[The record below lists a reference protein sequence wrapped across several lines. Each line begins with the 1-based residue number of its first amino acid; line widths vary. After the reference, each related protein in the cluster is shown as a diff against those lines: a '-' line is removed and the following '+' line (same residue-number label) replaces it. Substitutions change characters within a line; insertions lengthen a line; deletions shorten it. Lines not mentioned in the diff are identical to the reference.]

1 MSDQSSTQPSFR
13 RVHRLTPLLRLWSVI
28 LALIAAFALNVNLEA
43 LRDIFA
49 FITGEH
55 RGEALRDTAFAI
67 AGFVAVCAVVWLAS
81 GLWWRR
87 MGYQLGGDELSLR
100 RGLFSTQLRTAR
112 YDRTQAV
119 DVVEPVIARLFRLAA
134 VRVETAGGQ
143 SSVIEIA
150 YLKKADAEALREDIL
165 ARVHG
170 APTPAA
176 TAADTD
182 IDATV
187 TDATSAHT
195 LAPPAEE
202 PALVPEIP
210 IARSLVAAALRA
222 STLFLVGF
230 LILVVVTRLPLSTA
244 LPVLVGA
251 LPNVWNVLD
260 SSWRYTARADGEV
273 LNITYGLADRRRQS
287 IRLDRIH
294 AVQITQPLLW
304 RPLGWYEVRVSV
316 AGYGASASGKASGST
331 RILPV
336 GTLAQARQFL
346 PADAAPTYASPAR
359 AKWVSPLDYRQQT
372 VALTG
377 DYVIVRNGRLNRR
390 VKAIHTSHIQEL
402 TYRRGPISQAL
413 GLATVGL
420 DLVQGPVRM
429 DARNLTLADAAALLT
444 QLRSR
449 QLPGLKPPR

>member
-1 MSDQSSTQPSFR
+1 MSDQLSFR

-28 LALIAAFALNVNLEA
+28 LALIAAFALNVNLAA

-55 RGEALRDTAFAI
+55 RGEALRDTALAL
-67 AGFVAVCAVVWLAS
+67 AGFIAVCAVVWLVS

-87 MGYQLGGDELSLR
+87 MGYRLGAEELSLR
-100 RGLFSTQLRTAR
+100 RGLLSVQLRTAR

-150 YLKKADAEALREDIL
+150 YLKKADAEALRDDIL

-170 APTPAA
+170 APISQTETPAA
-176 TAADTD
+176 E
-182 IDATV
+182 
-187 TDATSAHT
+187 
-195 LAPPAEE
+195 LAEE

-210 IARSLVAAALRA
+210 IARSLIAAALRT

-244 LPVLVGA
+244 LPILVGA
-251 LPNVWNVLD
+251 IPNVWNVLD
-260 SSWRYTARADGEV
+260 SSWRYTARTDGEV

-294 AVQITQPLLW
+294 AVQITQPFLW

-336 GTLAQARQFL
+336 GTLAQAQQFL

-372 VALTG
+372 VALNG

-390 VKAIHTSHIQEL
+390 IKAIHTSHIQEL

-413 GLATVGL
+413 DLATVDL

-429 DARNLTLADAAALLT
+429 AARNLTLADAAALLAR
-444 QLRSR
+444 LRSR
-449 QLPGLKPPR
+449 QLPDFKPPR

>member
-1 MSDQSSTQPSFR
+1 MSPQPSFR

-28 LALIAAFALNVNLEA
+28 LALIAGFALNANMEA

-55 RGEALRDTAFAI
+55 RGEALRDTALAL
-67 AGFVAVCAVVWLAS
+67 AGFIAVCAVVWLAS

-87 MGYQLGGDELSLR
+87 MGYQLGAEELSLR
-100 RGLFSTQLRTAR
+100 RGLLSVQLRTAR

-150 YLKKADAEALREDIL
+150 YLKKSDAEALRDDIL

-170 APTPAA
+170 APTSQTEAPAEE
-176 TAADTD
+176 
-182 IDATV
+182 
-187 TDATSAHT
+187 SAEE
-195 LAPPAEE
+195 PAEE

-210 IARSLVAAALRA
+210 IARSLIAAALRT

-230 LILVVVTRLPLSTA
+230 LILVVVTRLPLSAA
-244 LPVLVGA
+244 LPILVGA
-251 LPNVWNVLD
+251 LPNAWNVLD
-260 SSWRYTARADGEV
+260 SSWRYTARTDGEV

-294 AVQITQPLLW
+294 AVQITQPFLW

-413 GLATVGL
+413 GLATVDL

-429 DARNLTLADAAALLT
+429 AARNLTLADATALLAR
-444 QLRSR
+444 LRSR
-449 QLPGLKPPR
+449 QLPELKPPR

>member
-1 MSDQSSTQPSFR
+1 MSDQLSFR

-28 LALIAAFALNVNLEA
+28 LALIAAFALNVNLAA

-55 RGEALRDTAFAI
+55 RGEALRDTALAL
-67 AGFVAVCAVVWLAS
+67 AGFIAVCAVVWLVS

-87 MGYQLGGDELSLR
+87 MGYRLGAEELSLR
-100 RGLFSTQLRTAR
+100 RGLLSVQLRTAR

-150 YLKKADAEALREDIL
+150 YLKKSDAEALRDDIL

-170 APTPAA
+170 APISQTETPAEES
-176 TAADTD
+176 AAE
-182 IDATV
+182 
-187 TDATSAHT
+187 
-195 LAPPAEE
+195 LAEE

-210 IARSLVAAALRA
+210 IARSLIAAALRT

-244 LPVLVGA
+244 LPILVGA
-251 LPNVWNVLD
+251 IPNVWNVLD
-260 SSWRYTARADGEV
+260 SSWRYTARTDGEV

-294 AVQITQPLLW
+294 AVQITQPFLW

-413 GLATVGL
+413 GLATVDL

-429 DARNLTLADAAALLT
+429 AARNLTLADATALLAR
-444 QLRSR
+444 LRSR

>member
-1 MSDQSSTQPSFR
+1 MSPQPNFR

-28 LALIAAFALNVNLEA
+28 LALIAGFALNANMEA

-55 RGEALRDTAFAI
+55 RGEALRDTALAL
-67 AGFVAVCAVVWLAS
+67 AGFIAVCAVVWLAS

-87 MGYQLGGDELSLR
+87 MGYQLGAEELSLR
-100 RGLFSTQLRTAR
+100 RGLLSVQLRTAR

-150 YLKKADAEALREDIL
+150 YLKKSDAEALRDDIL

-170 APTPAA
+170 APISQTE
-176 TAADTD
+176 T
-182 IDATV
+182 
-187 TDATSAHT
+187 
-195 LAPPAEE
+195 PAEE

-210 IARSLVAAALRA
+210 SARSLIAAALRT

-230 LILVVVTRLPLSTA
+230 LILVVVTRLPLSAA
-244 LPVLVGA
+244 LPILVGA
-251 LPNVWNVLD
+251 LPNAWNVLD
-260 SSWRYTARADGEV
+260 SSWRYTARTDGEV

-294 AVQITQPLLW
+294 AVQITQPFLW

-390 VKAIHTSHIQEL
+390 IKAIHTSHIQEL

-449 QLPGLKPPR
+449 QLPDFKPPR

>member
-1 MSDQSSTQPSFR
+1 MSDQLSFR

-28 LALIAAFALNVNLEA
+28 LALIAAFALNVNLAA

-55 RGEALRDTAFAI
+55 RGEALRDTALAL
-67 AGFVAVCAVVWLAS
+67 AGFIAVCAVVWLVS

-87 MGYQLGGDELSLR
+87 MGYRLGAEELSLR
-100 RGLFSTQLRTAR
+100 RGLLSVQLRTAR

-150 YLKKADAEALREDIL
+150 YLKKADAEALRDDIL

-170 APTPAA
+170 APISQTETPAEES
-176 TAADTD
+176 AAE
-182 IDATV
+182 
-187 TDATSAHT
+187 
-195 LAPPAEE
+195 LAEE

-210 IARSLVAAALRA
+210 IARSLIAAALRT

-230 LILVVVTRLPLSTA
+230 LIVVVVTRLPLSTA
-244 LPVLVGA
+244 LPILVGA
-251 LPNVWNVLD
+251 LPNAWNVLD
-260 SSWRYTARADGEV
+260 SSWRYTARTDGEV

-294 AVQITQPLLW
+294 AVQITQPFLW

-372 VALTG
+372 VALNG

-390 VKAIHTSHIQEL
+390 IKAIHTSHIQEL

-413 GLATVGL
+413 GLATVDL

-429 DARNLTLADAAALLT
+429 AARNLTLADAAALLAR
-444 QLRSR
+444 LRSR
-449 QLPGLKPPR
+449 QLPDFKPPR

>member
-1 MSDQSSTQPSFR
+1 MSDQSSTTPQYQH
-13 RVHRLTPLLRLWSVI
+13 VHRLTPLLRLWSVI
-28 LALIAAFALNVNLEA
+28 LALIAAFALNVNMAA

-55 RGEALRDTAFAI
+55 RGEALRDTALAL
-67 AGFVAVCAVVWLAS
+67 AGFIAVCAVVWLVS

-87 MGYQLGGDELSLR
+87 MGYRLGAEELSLR
-100 RGLFSTQLRTAR
+100 RGLLSVQLRTAR

-150 YLKKADAEALREDIL
+150 YLKKSDAEALRDDIL

-176 TAADTD
+176 TDTD
-182 IDATV
+182 IDATAA
-187 TDATSAHT
+187 DATSAHT
-195 LAPPAEE
+195 PAATAEE

-210 IARSLVAAALRA
+210 IARSLIAAALRT

-244 LPVLVGA
+244 LPILVG
-251 LPNVWNVLD
+251 LIPNVWNVLD
-260 SSWRYTARADGEV
+260 SSWRYTARTDGEV

-294 AVQITQPLLW
+294 AVQITQPFLW

-372 VALTG
+372 VALSG

-429 DARNLTLADAAALLT
+429 DARNLTLADATALLT

-449 QLPGLKPPR
+449 QLPDFKPPR

>member
-1 MSDQSSTQPSFR
+1 MSPQPSFR

-28 LALIAAFALNVNLEA
+28 LALIAGFALNANMEA

-55 RGEALRDTAFAI
+55 RGEALRDTALAL
-67 AGFVAVCAVVWLAS
+67 AGFITVCAVVWLAS

-87 MGYQLGGDELSLR
+87 MGYQLGAEELSLR
-100 RGLFSTQLRTAR
+100 RGLLSVQLRTAR

-150 YLKKADAEALREDIL
+150 YLKKSDAEALRDDIL

-170 APTPAA
+170 APTSQTEAPAEE
-176 TAADTD
+176 
-182 IDATV
+182 
-187 TDATSAHT
+187 SAEE
-195 LAPPAEE
+195 PAEE

-210 IARSLVAAALRA
+210 IARSLIAAALRT

-230 LILVVVTRLPLSTA
+230 LILVVVTRLPLSAA
-244 LPVLVGA
+244 LPILVGA
-251 LPNVWNVLD
+251 LPNAWNVLD
-260 SSWRYTARADGEV
+260 SSWRYTARTDGEV

-294 AVQITQPLLW
+294 AVQITQPFLW

-346 PADAAPTYASPAR
+346 PADAAPTYASPTR

-377 DYVIVRNGRLNRR
+377 GYVIVRNGRLNRR

-429 DARNLTLADAAALLT
+429 DARNLTLADATALLT

-449 QLPGLKPPR
+449 QLPELKPPR

>member
-1 MSDQSSTQPSFR
+1 MSPQPNFR

-28 LALIAAFALNVNLEA
+28 LALIAAFALNVNMEA

-55 RGEALRDTAFAI
+55 RGEALRDTALAL
-67 AGFVAVCAVVWLAS
+67 AGFIAVCAVVWLAS

-87 MGYQLGGDELSLR
+87 MGYQLGAEELSLR
-100 RGLFSTQLRTAR
+100 RGLLSVQLRTAR

-150 YLKKADAEALREDIL
+150 YLKKSDAEALRDDIL

-170 APTPAA
+170 APTSQTEAPAEE
-176 TAADTD
+176 
-182 IDATV
+182 
-187 TDATSAHT
+187 SAEE
-195 LAPPAEE
+195 PAEE

-210 IARSLVAAALRA
+210 IARSLIAAALRT

-230 LILVVVTRLPLSTA
+230 LILVVVTRLPLSAA
-244 LPVLVGA
+244 LPILVGA
-251 LPNVWNVLD
+251 LPNAWNVLD
-260 SSWRYTARADGEV
+260 SSWRYTARTDGEV

-294 AVQITQPLLW
+294 AVQITQPFLW

-346 PADAAPTYASPAR
+346 PADAAPTYASPTR

-377 DYVIVRNGRLNRR
+377 GYVIVRNGRLNRR

-449 QLPGLKPPR
+449 QLPELKPPR

>member
-1 MSDQSSTQPSFR
+1 MSDQLSFR

-28 LALIAAFALNVNLEA
+28 LALIAAFALNVNLAA

-55 RGEALRDTAFAI
+55 RGEALRDTALAL
-67 AGFVAVCAVVWLAS
+67 AGFIAVCAVVWLVS

-87 MGYQLGGDELSLR
+87 MGYRLGAEELSLR
-100 RGLFSTQLRTAR
+100 RGLLSVQLRTAR

-150 YLKKADAEALREDIL
+150 YLKKSDAEALRDDIL

-170 APTPAA
+170 APISQTETPAEES
-176 TAADTD
+176 AAE
-182 IDATV
+182 
-187 TDATSAHT
+187 
-195 LAPPAEE
+195 LAEE

-210 IARSLVAAALRA
+210 IARSLIAATLRT
-222 STLFLVGF
+222 STLFLAGF

-244 LPVLVGA
+244 LPILVGA
-251 LPNVWNVLD
+251 LPNAWNVLD
-260 SSWRYTARADGEV
+260 SSWRYTARTDGEV

-294 AVQITQPLLW
+294 AVQITQPFLW

-413 GLATVGL
+413 GLATVDL

-429 DARNLTLADAAALLT
+429 AARNLTLADATALLAR
-444 QLRSR
+444 LRSR
-449 QLPGLKPPR
+449 QLPDFKPPR

>member
-1 MSDQSSTQPSFR
+1 MSDQLSFR

-28 LALIAAFALNVNLEA
+28 LALIAAFALNVNLAA

-55 RGEALRDTAFAI
+55 RGEALRDTALAL
-67 AGFVAVCAVVWLAS
+67 AGFIAVCAVVWLVS

-87 MGYQLGGDELSLR
+87 MGYRLGAEELSLR
-100 RGLFSTQLRTAR
+100 RGLLSVQLRTAR

-150 YLKKADAEALREDIL
+150 YLKKADAEALRDDIL

-170 APTPAA
+170 APISQTETPAEES
-176 TAADTD
+176 AAE
-182 IDATV
+182 
-187 TDATSAHT
+187 
-195 LAPPAEE
+195 LAEE

-210 IARSLVAAALRA
+210 IARSLIAAALRT

-230 LILVVVTRLPLSTA
+230 LIVVVVTRLPLSTA
-244 LPVLVGA
+244 LPILVGA
-251 LPNVWNVLD
+251 LPNAWNVLD
-260 SSWRYTARADGEV
+260 SSWRYTARTDGEV

-294 AVQITQPLLW
+294 AVQITQPFLW

-336 GTLAQARQFL
+336 GTLAQAQQFL

-413 GLATVGL
+413 GLATVDL

-429 DARNLTLADAAALLT
+429 AARNLTLADATALLAR
-444 QLRSR
+444 LRSR
-449 QLPGLKPPR
+449 QLPDFKPPR

>member
-1 MSDQSSTQPSFR
+1 MSDQLSFR

-28 LALIAAFALNVNLEA
+28 LALIAAFALNVNLAA

-55 RGEALRDTAFAI
+55 RGEALRDTALAL
-67 AGFVAVCAVVWLAS
+67 AGFIAVCAVVWLVS

-87 MGYQLGGDELSLR
+87 MGYRLGAEELSLR
-100 RGLFSTQLRTAR
+100 RGLLSVQLRTAR

-150 YLKKADAEALREDIL
+150 YLKKADAEALRDDIL

-170 APTPAA
+170 APISQTETPAEES
-176 TAADTD
+176 AAE
-182 IDATV
+182 
-187 TDATSAHT
+187 
-195 LAPPAEE
+195 LAEE

-210 IARSLVAAALRA
+210 IARSLIAAALRT
-222 STLFLVGF
+222 STLFLAGF

-244 LPVLVGA
+244 LPILVGA
-251 LPNVWNVLD
+251 LPNAWNVLD
-260 SSWRYTARADGEV
+260 SSWRYTARTDGEV

-294 AVQITQPLLW
+294 AVQITQPFLW

-336 GTLAQARQFL
+336 GTLAQAQQFL

-390 VKAIHTSHIQEL
+390 IKAIHTSHIQEL
-402 TYRRGPISQAL
+402 TYRCGPISQAL

-420 DLVQGPVRM
+420 DLVQGPVGM
-429 DARNLTLADAAALLT
+429 DARNLTLADAAALLAR
-444 QLRSR
+444 LRSR
-449 QLPGLKPPR
+449 QLPDFKPPR

>member
-1 MSDQSSTQPSFR
+1 MSPQPNFR

-28 LALIAAFALNVNLEA
+28 LALIAGFALNANMEA

-55 RGEALRDTAFAI
+55 RGEALRDTALAL
-67 AGFVAVCAVVWLAS
+67 AGFIAVCAVVWLAS

-87 MGYQLGGDELSLR
+87 MGYQLGAEELSLR
-100 RGLFSTQLRTAR
+100 RGLLSVQLRTAR

-150 YLKKADAEALREDIL
+150 YLKKSDAEALRDDIL

-170 APTPAA
+170 APTSQTEAPAEE
-176 TAADTD
+176 
-182 IDATV
+182 
-187 TDATSAHT
+187 SAEE
-195 LAPPAEE
+195 PAEE

-210 IARSLVAAALRA
+210 IARSLIAAALRT

-230 LILVVVTRLPLSTA
+230 LILVVVTRLPLSAA
-244 LPVLVGA
+244 LPILVGA
-251 LPNVWNVLD
+251 LPNAWNVLD
-260 SSWRYTARADGEV
+260 SSWRYTARTDGEV

-294 AVQITQPLLW
+294 AVQITQPFLW

-346 PADAAPTYASPAR
+346 PADAAPTYASPTR

-377 DYVIVRNGRLNRR
+377 GYVIVRNGRLNRR

-449 QLPGLKPPR
+449 QLPELKPPR

>member
-1 MSDQSSTQPSFR
+1 MSDQSSTTPQYQH
-13 RVHRLTPLLRLWSVI
+13 VHRLTPLLRLWSVI
-28 LALIAAFALNVNLEA
+28 LALIAAFALNVNMAA

-55 RGEALRDTAFAI
+55 RGEALRDTALAL
-67 AGFVAVCAVVWLAS
+67 AGFIAVCAVVWLVS

-87 MGYQLGGDELSLR
+87 MGYQLGADELSLR

-170 APTPAA
+170 VPTPAA

-182 IDATV
+182 IDATAA
-187 TDATSAHT
+187 DLTSAPT
-195 LAPPAEE
+195 PAPPAEE
-202 PALVPEIP
+202 PTLVPEIP
-210 IARSLVAAALRA
+210 IARSLVAAALRT

-230 LILVVVTRLPLSTA
+230 LIVVVVTRLPLSTA
-244 LPVLVGA
+244 LPIFVG
-251 LPNVWNVLD
+251 LIPNVWNVLD
-260 SSWRYTARADGEV
+260 SSWRYTARTDGEV

-294 AVQITQPLLW
+294 AVQITQPFLW
-304 RPLGWYEVRVSV
+304 RPLGWSEVRVSV
-316 AGYGASASGKASGST
+316 AGYGVSASGKASGST

-413 GLATVGL
+413 GLATVDL

-429 DARNLTLADAAALLT
+429 AARNLTLADATALLAR
-444 QLRSR
+444 LRSR

>member
-1 MSDQSSTQPSFR
+1 MSDQLSFR

-28 LALIAAFALNVNLEA
+28 LALIAAFALNVNLAA

-55 RGEALRDTAFAI
+55 RGEALRDTALAL
-67 AGFVAVCAVVWLAS
+67 AGFIAVCAVVWLVS

-87 MGYQLGGDELSLR
+87 MGYRLGAEELSLR
-100 RGLFSTQLRTAR
+100 RGLLSVQLRTAR

-150 YLKKADAEALREDIL
+150 YLKKADAEALRDDIL

-170 APTPAA
+170 APISQTETPAEES
-176 TAADTD
+176 AAE
-182 IDATV
+182 
-187 TDATSAHT
+187 
-195 LAPPAEE
+195 LAEE

-210 IARSLVAAALRA
+210 IARSLIAAALRT
-222 STLFLVGF
+222 STLFLAGF

-244 LPVLVGA
+244 LPILVGA
-251 LPNVWNVLD
+251 LPNAWNVLD
-260 SSWRYTARADGEV
+260 SSWRYTARTDGEV

-294 AVQITQPLLW
+294 AVQITQPFLW

-377 DYVIVRNGRLNRR
+377 EYVIVRNGRLNRR

-413 GLATVGL
+413 GLATVDL

-429 DARNLTLADAAALLT
+429 AARNLTLADATALLAC
-444 QLRSR
+444 LRSR
-449 QLPGLKPPR
+449 QLPDFKPPR

>member
-1 MSDQSSTQPSFR
+1 MSDQLSFR

-28 LALIAAFALNVNLEA
+28 LALIAAFALNVNLAA

-55 RGEALRDTAFAI
+55 RGEALRDTALAL
-67 AGFVAVCAVVWLAS
+67 AGFIAVCAVVWLVS

-87 MGYQLGGDELSLR
+87 MGYRLGAEELSLR
-100 RGLFSTQLRTAR
+100 RGLLSVQLRTAR

-150 YLKKADAEALREDIL
+150 YLKKADAEALRDDIL

-170 APTPAA
+170 APISQTETPAEES
-176 TAADTD
+176 AAE
-182 IDATV
+182 
-187 TDATSAHT
+187 
-195 LAPPAEE
+195 LAEE

-210 IARSLVAAALRA
+210 IARSLIAAALRT
-222 STLFLVGF
+222 STLFLAGF

-244 LPVLVGA
+244 LPILVGA
-251 LPNVWNVLD
+251 LPNAWNVLD
-260 SSWRYTARADGEV
+260 SSWRYTARTDGEV

-294 AVQITQPLLW
+294 AVQITQPFLW

-413 GLATVGL
+413 GLATVDL

-429 DARNLTLADAAALLT
+429 AARNLTLADATALLAC
-444 QLRSR
+444 LRSR
-449 QLPGLKPPR
+449 QLPDFKPPR

>member
-1 MSDQSSTQPSFR
+1 MSAQSSTQPQYQ

-28 LALIAAFALNVNLEA
+28 LALIAAFALNVNMAA

-55 RGEALRDTAFAI
+55 RGEALRDTALAL
-67 AGFVAVCAVVWLAS
+67 AGFIAVCAVVWLVS

-87 MGYQLGGDELSLR
+87 MGYQLGEDELSLR
-100 RGLFSTQLRTAR
+100 RGLLSVQLRTAR

-150 YLKKADAEALREDIL
+150 YLKKSDAEALRDDIL

-170 APTPAA
+170 APISQTE
-176 TAADTD
+176 T
-182 IDATV
+182 
-187 TDATSAHT
+187 
-195 LAPPAEE
+195 PAEE
-202 PALVPEIP
+202 SAAELAEKPALVPEIP
-210 IARSLVAAALRA
+210 IARSLIAAALRT

-244 LPVLVGA
+244 LPILVGA
-251 LPNVWNVLD
+251 LPNAWNVLD
-260 SSWRYTARADGEV
+260 SSWRYTARTDGEV

-294 AVQITQPLLW
+294 AVQITQPFLW

-372 VALTG
+372 VALNG

-390 VKAIHTSHIQEL
+390 IKAIHTSHIQEL

-429 DARNLTLADAAALLT
+429 DARNLTLADATALLA

-449 QLPGLKPPR
+449 QLPDFKPPR

>member
-1 MSDQSSTQPSFR
+1 MSDQLSFR

-28 LALIAAFALNVNLEA
+28 LALIAAFALNVNLAA

-55 RGEALRDTAFAI
+55 RGEALRDTALAL
-67 AGFVAVCAVVWLAS
+67 AGFIAVCAVVWLVS

-87 MGYQLGGDELSLR
+87 MGYRLGAEELSLR
-100 RGLFSTQLRTAR
+100 RGLLSVQLRTAR

-119 DVVEPVIARLFRLAA
+119 DVVEPVIARLLRLAA

-150 YLKKADAEALREDIL
+150 YLKKADAEALRDDIL

-170 APTPAA
+170 APISQTETPAEES
-176 TAADTD
+176 AAE
-182 IDATV
+182 
-187 TDATSAHT
+187 
-195 LAPPAEE
+195 LAEE

-210 IARSLVAAALRA
+210 IARSLIAAALRT

-230 LILVVVTRLPLSTA
+230 LILVVVTRLPPSTA
-244 LPVLVGA
+244 LPILVGA
-251 LPNVWNVLD
+251 LPNAWNVLD
-260 SSWRYTARADGEV
+260 SSWRYTARTDGEV

-294 AVQITQPLLW
+294 AVQITQPFLW

-336 GTLAQARQFL
+336 GTLAQAQQFL

-429 DARNLTLADAAALLT
+429 AARNLTLADAAALLAR
-444 QLRSR
+444 LRSR
-449 QLPGLKPPR
+449 QLPDFKPPR

>member
-1 MSDQSSTQPSFR
+1 MSDQSSTTPQYQH
-13 RVHRLTPLLRLWSVI
+13 VHRLTPLLRLWSVI
-28 LALIAAFALNVNLEA
+28 LALIAAFALNVNMAA

-55 RGEALRDTAFAI
+55 RGEALRDTALAL
-67 AGFVAVCAVVWLAS
+67 AGFIAVCAVVWLVS

-134 VRVETAGGQ
+134 VRGETAGGQ

-170 APTPAA
+170 APAP
-176 TAADTD
+176 AADTD
-182 IDATV
+182 IDATAA
-187 TDATSAHT
+187 DLTSAPT
-195 LAPPAEE
+195 PAPPAEE
-202 PALVPEIP
+202 PTLVPEIP
-210 IARSLVAAALRA
+210 IARSLVAAALRT

-230 LILVVVTRLPLSTA
+230 LILVVVTRLPLSAA
-244 LPVLVGA
+244 LPILVGA
-251 LPNVWNVLD
+251 LPNAWNVLD
-260 SSWRYTARADGEV
+260 SSWRYTARTDGEV

-294 AVQITQPLLW
+294 AVQITQPFLW

-372 VALTG
+372 VALIG

-413 GLATVGL
+413 GLATVDL

-429 DARNLTLADAAALLT
+429 AARNLTLADATALLAR
-444 QLRSR
+444 LRSR

>member
-1 MSDQSSTQPSFR
+1 MSDQLSFR

-28 LALIAAFALNVNLEA
+28 LALIAAFALNVNLAA

-55 RGEALRDTAFAI
+55 RGEALRDTALAL
-67 AGFVAVCAVVWLAS
+67 AGFIAVCAVVWLVS

-87 MGYQLGGDELSLR
+87 MGYRLGAEELSLR
-100 RGLFSTQLRTAR
+100 RGLLSVQLRTAR

-150 YLKKADAEALREDIL
+150 YLKKADAEALRDDIL

-170 APTPAA
+170 APISQTGTPAA
-176 TAADTD
+176 E
-182 IDATV
+182 
-187 TDATSAHT
+187 
-195 LAPPAEE
+195 LAEE

-210 IARSLVAAALRA
+210 IARSLIAAALRT

-230 LILVVVTRLPLSTA
+230 LIVVVTTKLPLSTA
-244 LPVLVGA
+244 LPILVGA

-260 SSWRYTARADGEV
+260 SSWRYTARTDGEV

-294 AVQITQPLLW
+294 AVQISQPFLW

-336 GTLAQARQFL
+336 GTLAQAQQFL

-429 DARNLTLADAAALLT
+429 DARNLTLADAAALLAR
-444 QLRSR
+444 LRSR
-449 QLPGLKPPR
+449 QLPDFKPPR

>member
-100 RGLFSTQLRTAR
+100 RGLLSVQLRTAR

-176 TAADTD
+176 TGTD
-182 IDATV
+182 IDATAA
-187 TDATSAHT
+187 DATSAQT
-195 LAPPAEE
+195 PAPPAEE

-210 IARSLVAAALRA
+210 IARSLIAAALRT

-230 LILVVVTRLPLSTA
+230 LILVVVTRLPLSTV
-244 LPVLVGA
+244 LPILVGA
-251 LPNVWNVLD
+251 LPNAWNVLD
-260 SSWRYTARADGEV
+260 SSWRYTARTDGEV

-294 AVQITQPLLW
+294 AVQITQPFLW

>member
-1 MSDQSSTQPSFR
+1 MSDQLSFR

-28 LALIAAFALNVNLEA
+28 LALIAAFALNVNLAA

-55 RGEALRDTAFAI
+55 RGEALRDTALAL
-67 AGFVAVCAVVWLAS
+67 AGFIAVCAVVWLVS

-87 MGYQLGGDELSLR
+87 MGYRLGAEELSLR
-100 RGLFSTQLRTAR
+100 RGLLSVQLRTAR

-150 YLKKADAEALREDIL
+150 YLKKADAEALRDDIL

-170 APTPAA
+170 APISQTETPAA
-176 TAADTD
+176 E
-182 IDATV
+182 
-187 TDATSAHT
+187 
-195 LAPPAEE
+195 LAEE

-210 IARSLVAAALRA
+210 IARSLIAAALRT

-244 LPVLVGA
+244 LPILVGA
-251 LPNVWNVLD
+251 LPNAWNVLD
-260 SSWRYTARADGEV
+260 SSWRYTARTDGEV

-294 AVQITQPLLW
+294 AVQITQPFLW

-336 GTLAQARQFL
+336 GTLAQAQQFL

-372 VALTG
+372 VALNG

-390 VKAIHTSHIQEL
+390 IKAIHTSHIQEL

-413 GLATVGL
+413 DLATVDL

-429 DARNLTLADAAALLT
+429 AARNLTLADATTLLAR
-444 QLRSR
+444 LRSR

>member
-1 MSDQSSTQPSFR
+1 MSDQLSFR

-28 LALIAAFALNVNLEA
+28 LALIAAFALNVNLAA

-55 RGEALRDTAFAI
+55 RGEALRDTALAL
-67 AGFVAVCAVVWLAS
+67 AGFIAVCAVVWLVS

-87 MGYQLGGDELSLR
+87 MGYRLGAEELSLR
-100 RGLFSTQLRTAR
+100 RGLLSVQLRTAR

-150 YLKKADAEALREDIL
+150 YLKKSDAEALRDDIL

-170 APTPAA
+170 APISQTETPAEES
-176 TAADTD
+176 AAE
-182 IDATV
+182 
-187 TDATSAHT
+187 
-195 LAPPAEE
+195 LAEE

-210 IARSLVAAALRA
+210 IARSLIAAALRT

-244 LPVLVGA
+244 LPILVGA
-251 LPNVWNVLD
+251 LPNAWNVLD
-260 SSWRYTARADGEV
+260 SSWRYTARTDGEV

-294 AVQITQPLLW
+294 AVQITQPFLW

-372 VALTG
+372 VALNG

-390 VKAIHTSHIQEL
+390 IKAIHTSHIQEL

-429 DARNLTLADAAALLT
+429 DARNLTLADAAALLAR
-444 QLRSR
+444 LRSR
-449 QLPGLKPPR
+449 QLPDFKPPR

>member
-1 MSDQSSTQPSFR
+1 MSPQPNFR

-28 LALIAAFALNVNLEA
+28 LALIAAFALNVNMEA

-55 RGEALRDTAFAI
+55 RGEALRDTALAL
-67 AGFVAVCAVVWLAS
+67 AGFIAVCAVVWLAS

-87 MGYQLGGDELSLR
+87 MGYQLGAEELSLR
-100 RGLFSTQLRTAR
+100 RGLLSVQLRTAR

-150 YLKKADAEALREDIL
+150 YLKKSDAEALRDDIL

-170 APTPAA
+170 APTSQTEAPAEE
-176 TAADTD
+176 
-182 IDATV
+182 
-187 TDATSAHT
+187 SAEE
-195 LAPPAEE
+195 PAEE

-210 IARSLVAAALRA
+210 IARSLIAAALRT

-230 LILVVVTRLPLSTA
+230 LILVVVTRLPLSAA
-244 LPVLVGA
+244 LPILVGV
-251 LPNVWNVLD
+251 LPTAWNVLD
-260 SSWRYTARADGEV
+260 SSWRYTARTDGEV

-294 AVQITQPLLW
+294 AVQITQPFLW

-346 PADAAPTYASPAR
+346 PADAAPTYASPTR

-377 DYVIVRNGRLNRR
+377 GYVIVRNGRLNRR

-429 DARNLTLADAAALLT
+429 DARNLTLADATALLT

-449 QLPGLKPPR
+449 QLPELKPPR

>member
-1 MSDQSSTQPSFR
+1 MSDQSSTTPQYQ

-28 LALIAAFALNVNLEA
+28 LALIAAFALNVNMAA

-55 RGEALRDTAFAI
+55 RGEALRDTALAL
-67 AGFVAVCAVVWLAS
+67 AGFIAVCAVVWLVS

-87 MGYQLGGDELSLR
+87 MGYRLGAEELSLR
-100 RGLFSTQLRTAR
+100 RGLLSVQLRTAR

-150 YLKKADAEALREDIL
+150 YLKKSDAEALRDDIL

-170 APTPAA
+170 APISQTE
-176 TAADTD
+176 T
-182 IDATV
+182 
-187 TDATSAHT
+187 
-195 LAPPAEE
+195 PAEE

-210 IARSLVAAALRA
+210 IARSLIAAALRT

-244 LPVLVGA
+244 LPILVG
-251 LPNVWNVLD
+251 LIPNVWNVLD
-260 SSWRYTARADGEV
+260 SSWRYTARTDGEV

-294 AVQITQPLLW
+294 AVQITQPFLW

-372 VALTG
+372 VALNG

-429 DARNLTLADAAALLT
+429 DARNLTLADAAALLAR
-444 QLRSR
+444 LRSR

>member
-176 TAADTD
+176 DTDFDATAA
-182 IDATV
+182 
-187 TDATSAHT
+187 DATSAPT
-195 LAPPAEE
+195 PAPPAEE

-210 IARSLVAAALRA
+210 IARSLVAAALRT

-230 LILVVVTRLPLSTA
+230 LIVVVVTRLPLSTA
-244 LPVLVGA
+244 LPILVGA
-251 LPNVWNVLD
+251 IPNVWNVLD
-260 SSWRYTARADGEV
+260 SSWRYTARTDGEV

-294 AVQITQPLLW
+294 AVQITQPFLW

-346 PADAAPTYASPAR
+346 PADAAPPYAPPAR

-413 GLATVGL
+413 GLATVNL

-429 DARNLTLADAAALLT
+429 AARNLTLADATALLAR
-444 QLRSR
+444 LRSR

>member
-1 MSDQSSTQPSFR
+1 MSDQLSLR

-28 LALIAAFALNVNLEA
+28 LALIAAFALNVNLAA

-55 RGEALRDTAFAI
+55 RGEALRDTALAL
-67 AGFVAVCAVVWLAS
+67 AGFIAVCAVVWLVS

-87 MGYQLGGDELSLR
+87 MGYRLGAEELSLR
-100 RGLFSTQLRTAR
+100 RGLLSVQLRTAR

-150 YLKKADAEALREDIL
+150 YLKKADAEALRDDIL

-170 APTPAA
+170 APISQTETPAEES
-176 TAADTD
+176 AAE
-182 IDATV
+182 
-187 TDATSAHT
+187 
-195 LAPPAEE
+195 LAEE

-210 IARSLVAAALRA
+210 IARSLIAATLRT
-222 STLFLVGF
+222 STLFLAGF

-244 LPVLVGA
+244 LPILVGA
-251 LPNVWNVLD
+251 LPNAWNVLD
-260 SSWRYTARADGEV
+260 SSWRYTTHTDGEV

-294 AVQITQPLLW
+294 AVQITQPFLW

-413 GLATVGL
+413 GLATVDL

-429 DARNLTLADAAALLT
+429 AARNLTLADATALLAC
-444 QLRSR
+444 LRSR
-449 QLPGLKPPR
+449 QLPDFKPPR

>member
-1 MSDQSSTQPSFR
+1 MSPQPSFR

-28 LALIAAFALNVNLEA
+28 LALIAGFALNANMEA

-55 RGEALRDTAFAI
+55 RGEALRDTALAL
-67 AGFVAVCAVVWLAS
+67 AGFIAVCAVVWLAS

-87 MGYQLGGDELSLR
+87 MGYRLGAEELSLR
-100 RGLFSTQLRTAR
+100 RGLLSVQLRTAR

-170 APTPAA
+170 APTSQTEAPAEE
-176 TAADTD
+176 
-182 IDATV
+182 
-187 TDATSAHT
+187 SAEET
-195 LAPPAEE
+195 AEE

-210 IARSLVAAALRA
+210 IARSLIAAALRT

-230 LILVVVTRLPLSTA
+230 LILVVVTRLPLSAA
-244 LPVLVGA
+244 LPILVGA
-251 LPNVWNVLD
+251 LPNAWNVLD
-260 SSWRYTARADGEV
+260 SSWRYTARTDGEV

-294 AVQITQPLLW
+294 AVQITQPFLW

-316 AGYGASASGKASGST
+316 AGYGVSASGKASGST

-429 DARNLTLADAAALLT
+429 DARNLTLADATALLT

-449 QLPGLKPPR
+449 QLPELKPPR

>member
-1 MSDQSSTQPSFR
+1 MSDQLSFR

-28 LALIAAFALNVNLEA
+28 LALIAAFALNVNLAA

-55 RGEALRDTAFAI
+55 RGEALRDTALAL
-67 AGFVAVCAVVWLAS
+67 AGFIAVCAVVWLVS

-87 MGYQLGGDELSLR
+87 MGYRLGAEELSLR
-100 RGLFSTQLRTAR
+100 RGLLSVQLRTAR

-150 YLKKADAEALREDIL
+150 YLKKADAEALRDDIL

-170 APTPAA
+170 APISQTETPAEES
-176 TAADTD
+176 AAE
-182 IDATV
+182 
-187 TDATSAHT
+187 
-195 LAPPAEE
+195 LAEE

-210 IARSLVAAALRA
+210 IARSLIAAALRT

-230 LILVVVTRLPLSTA
+230 LIVVVVTRLPLSTA
-244 LPVLVGA
+244 LPILVGA
-251 LPNVWNVLD
+251 LPNAWNVLD
-260 SSWRYTARADGEV
+260 SSWRYTARTDGEV

-294 AVQITQPLLW
+294 AVQITQPFLW

-336 GTLAQARQFL
+336 GTLAQAQQFL

-413 GLATVGL
+413 DLATVDL

-429 DARNLTLADAAALLT
+429 AARNLTLADAAALLAR
-444 QLRSR
+444 LRSR
-449 QLPGLKPPR
+449 QLPDFKPPR

>member
-1 MSDQSSTQPSFR
+1 MSTQPSFR
-13 RVHRLTPLLRLWSVI
+13 RVHRLTPLLHLWSVI
-28 LALIAAFALNVNLEA
+28 LALIAAFALNVNMEA
-43 LRDIFA
+43 LSDIFA

-55 RGEALRDTAFAI
+55 RGEALRDTALAL
-67 AGFVAVCAVVWLAS
+67 AGFIVVCAVVWLAS

-87 MGYQLGGDELSLR
+87 MGYQLGAEELSLH

-150 YLKKADAEALREDIL
+150 YLKKADAEALRDDIL

-170 APTPAA
+170 APISQTGTPAEES
-176 TAADTD
+176 AAE
-182 IDATV
+182 
-187 TDATSAHT
+187 
-195 LAPPAEE
+195 LAEE

-210 IARSLVAAALRA
+210 IARSLIAAALRT

-230 LILVVVTRLPLSTA
+230 LIVVVVTRLPLSTA
-244 LPVLVGA
+244 LPILVGA
-251 LPNVWNVLD
+251 IPNAWNVLD
-260 SSWRYTARADGEV
+260 SSWRYTARTDGEV

-294 AVQITQPLLW
+294 AVQITQPFLW

-413 GLATVGL
+413 GLATVNL

-429 DARNLTLADAAALLT
+429 AARNLTLADATALLAR
-444 QLRSR
+444 LRSR

>member
-1 MSDQSSTQPSFR
+1 MNDQSSTQPSFR

-49 FITGEH
+49 FLTGEH
-55 RGEALRDTAFAI
+55 RGEALRDTALAFA
-67 AGFVAVCAVVWLAS
+67 AFVAVCAVVWLAS

-150 YLKKADAEALREDIL
+150 YLKKSDAEALRDDIL

-176 TAADTD
+176 TDTD
-182 IDATV
+182 IDATSA
-187 TDATSAHT
+187 DAISAHT
-195 LAPPAEE
+195 PAAPAEE
-202 PALVPEIP
+202 PVLVPEIP
-210 IARSLVAAALRA
+210 IARSLIAAALRT

-244 LPVLVGA
+244 LPILVGA
-251 LPNVWNVLD
+251 LPNAWNVLD
-260 SSWRYTARADGEV
+260 SSWRYTARTDGEV

-294 AVQITQPLLW
+294 AVQITQPFLW

-377 DYVIVRNGRLNRR
+377 EYVIVRNGRLNRR

-429 DARNLTLADAAALLT
+429 DARNLTLADATALLT

-449 QLPGLKPPR
+449 QLPDFKPPR

>member
-1 MSDQSSTQPSFR
+1 MSPQPNFR

-28 LALIAAFALNVNLEA
+28 LALIAAFALNLNMEA

-55 RGEALRDTAFAI
+55 RGEALRDTALAL
-67 AGFVAVCAVVWLAS
+67 AGFIAVCAVVWLAS

-87 MGYQLGGDELSLR
+87 MGYQLGAEELSLR
-100 RGLFSTQLRTAR
+100 RGLLSVQLRTAR

-150 YLKKADAEALREDIL
+150 YLKKSDAEALRDDIL

-170 APTPAA
+170 APTSQTETPAEE
-176 TAADTD
+176 
-182 IDATV
+182 
-187 TDATSAHT
+187 SAEE
-195 LAPPAEE
+195 PAEE

-210 IARSLVAAALRA
+210 IARSLIAAALRT

-230 LILVVVTRLPLSTA
+230 LILVVVTRLPLSAA
-244 LPVLVGA
+244 LPILVGA
-251 LPNVWNVLD
+251 LPNAWNVLD
-260 SSWRYTARADGEV
+260 SSWRYTARTDGEV

-294 AVQITQPLLW
+294 AVQITQPFLW

-390 VKAIHTSHIQEL
+390 IKAIHTSHIQEL

-413 GLATVGL
+413 GLATVDL

-429 DARNLTLADAAALLT
+429 AARNLTLADAAALLAR
-444 QLRSR
+444 LRSR
-449 QLPGLKPPR
+449 QLPDFKPPR

>member
-1 MSDQSSTQPSFR
+1 MSDQLSFR

-28 LALIAAFALNVNLEA
+28 LALIAAFALNVNMAA

-55 RGEALRDTAFAI
+55 RGEALRDTALAL
-67 AGFVAVCAVVWLAS
+67 AGFIAVCAVVWLVS

-87 MGYQLGGDELSLR
+87 MGYRLGAEELSLR
-100 RGLFSTQLRTAR
+100 RGLLSVQLRTAR

-150 YLKKADAEALREDIL
+150 YLKKSDAEALRDDIL

-170 APTPAA
+170 APASQTEA
-176 TAADTD
+176 
-182 IDATV
+182 
-187 TDATSAHT
+187 
-195 LAPPAEE
+195 PAEE

-210 IARSLVAAALRA
+210 IARSLIAAALRT

-244 LPVLVGA
+244 LPILVGA
-251 LPNVWNVLD
+251 LPNAWNVLD
-260 SSWRYTARADGEV
+260 SSWRYTARTDGEV

-294 AVQITQPLLW
+294 AVQITQPFLW

-429 DARNLTLADAAALLT
+429 AARNLTLADAAALLAR
-444 QLRSR
+444 LRSR

>member
-1 MSDQSSTQPSFR
+1 MSDQLSFR

-28 LALIAAFALNVNLEA
+28 LALIAAFALNVNLAA

-55 RGEALRDTAFAI
+55 RGEALRDTALAL
-67 AGFVAVCAVVWLAS
+67 AGFIAVCAVVWLVS

-87 MGYQLGGDELSLR
+87 MGYRLGAEELSLR
-100 RGLFSTQLRTAR
+100 RGLLSVQLRTAR

-150 YLKKADAEALREDIL
+150 YLKKADAEALRDDIL

-170 APTPAA
+170 APISQTETPAEES
-176 TAADTD
+176 AAE
-182 IDATV
+182 
-187 TDATSAHT
+187 
-195 LAPPAEE
+195 LAEE

-210 IARSLVAAALRA
+210 IARSLIAAALRT

-244 LPVLVGA
+244 LPILVGA
-251 LPNVWNVLD
+251 IPNVWNVLD
-260 SSWRYTARADGEV
+260 SSWRYTARTDGEV

-294 AVQITQPLLW
+294 AVQITQPFLW

-336 GTLAQARQFL
+336 GTLAQAQQFL

-372 VALTG
+372 VALNG

-413 GLATVGL
+413 GLATVDL

-429 DARNLTLADAAALLT
+429 AARNLTLADATALLT

-449 QLPGLKPPR
+449 QLPDFKPPR

>member
-1 MSDQSSTQPSFR
+1 MSDQLSFR

-28 LALIAAFALNVNLEA
+28 LALIAAFALNVNLAA

-55 RGEALRDTAFAI
+55 RGEALRDTALAL
-67 AGFVAVCAVVWLAS
+67 AGFIAVCAVVWLVS

-87 MGYQLGGDELSLR
+87 MGYRLGAEELSLR
-100 RGLFSTQLRTAR
+100 RGLLSVQLRTAR

-150 YLKKADAEALREDIL
+150 YLKKADAEALRDDIL

-170 APTPAA
+170 APISQTETPAEES
-176 TAADTD
+176 AAE
-182 IDATV
+182 
-187 TDATSAHT
+187 
-195 LAPPAEE
+195 LAEE

-210 IARSLVAAALRA
+210 IARSLIAAALRT
-222 STLFLVGF
+222 STLFLAGF

-244 LPVLVGA
+244 LPILVGA
-251 LPNVWNVLD
+251 LPNAWNVLD
-260 SSWRYTARADGEV
+260 SSWRYTARTDGEV

-294 AVQITQPLLW
+294 AVQITQPFLW

-413 GLATVGL
+413 GLATVDL

-429 DARNLTLADAAALLT
+429 AARNLTLADATALLAR
-444 QLRSR
+444 LRSR
-449 QLPGLKPPR
+449 QLPDFKPPR